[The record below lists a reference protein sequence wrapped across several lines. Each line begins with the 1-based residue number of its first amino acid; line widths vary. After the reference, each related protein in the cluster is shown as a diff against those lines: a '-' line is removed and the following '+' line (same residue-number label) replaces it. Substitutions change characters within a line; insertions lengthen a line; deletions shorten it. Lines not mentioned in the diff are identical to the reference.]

1 MGAYL
6 YDEALVEKIRRW
18 SDRTALSIIGVDEAE
33 RLFESTADRTNDNPI
48 TLPLISITRPN
59 GYSVNITGKR
69 WSTHSGLNIQS
80 TQDKSFVLNT
90 IPITIEYQI
99 DVYTRYQKEAET
111 YARNLIFNIINY
123 PKLTVEIP
131 YEGTHFRHDSNIR
144 LTGGVENTSN
154 LAQRIVPGQ
163 FTRYSIGIDIDDAF
177 LWDIRAKD
185 NISIVPEIKAK

>member
-18 SDRTALSIIGVDEAE
+18 SDRTALSIIGVDETE
-33 RLFESTADRTNDNPI
+33 RLFESIADRTNDNPI
-48 TLPLISITRPN
+48 ALPLISITRPN

-69 WSTHSGLNIQS
+69 WGTHSGLNIQS

-99 DVYTRYQKEAET
+99 DVYTRHQKEAET

-185 NISIVPEIKAK
+185 NISIVPEIEAK